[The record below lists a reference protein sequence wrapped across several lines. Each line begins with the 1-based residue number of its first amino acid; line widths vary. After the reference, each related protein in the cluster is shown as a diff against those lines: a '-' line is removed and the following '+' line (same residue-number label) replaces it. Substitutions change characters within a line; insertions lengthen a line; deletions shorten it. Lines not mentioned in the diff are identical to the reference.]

1 MNRKKILIFGPF
13 GDFGGREL
21 EAGFIANI
29 LSAKYDVAVC
39 TSSSITHE
47 SQLFDFNKNLNAF
60 SINDLIYKAYYSIK
74 ILSFFSYLKNK
85 KKGIK
90 SSYAN
95 NGIAKK
101 YFNYNAKRLT
111 VIRELLPKYDLLFIC
126 AQLTTAFLDE
136 VIQIAKENN
145 IKVVFRT
152 TGAIGFSDYDFI
164 DSVDCFIH
172 HSVSNASRIQKDK
185 NHTYVIIDQCAYNEK
200 ELLEIPISQKSINN
214 FLILSRLSPEKGIEE
229 IITYFLKV
237 CSENDFLYI
246 AGNGILESSLK
257 HKYKE
262 SNKIKFQGFVDSFN
276 VSKLFNKIDGLII
289 PSPDESGPLV
299 CIEAMCAG
307 KIIISTKVGAI
318 NERMQGTYNNYL
330 FDYNDFNSFS
340 NVFFKVKNLS
350 NIQINLESFSLREK
364 YKKEYSIKKITEE
377 YLNTVDNI
385 LK

>member
-1 MNRKKILIFGPF
+1 MLNRKKILIFGPL

-29 LSAKYDVAVC
+29 LSAKYDVAVL

-60 SINDLIYKAYYSIK
+60 SINDLLYKTYYSLK

-85 KKGIK
+85 KKGNK

-101 YFNYNAKRLT
+101 YFNYNAKRLRI
-111 VIRELLPKYDLLFIC
+111 IRELLPKYDLLFIC

-164 DSVDCFIH
+164 SSVDCFIH

-200 ELLEIPISQKSINN
+200 ELLEIPLVQNRVSTFLTLGRLVKEKNFDIVIKAFQKI
-214 FLILSRLSPEKGIEE
+214 KEE
-229 IITYFLKV
+229 GDI
-237 CSENDFLYI
+237 LYI
-246 AGNGILESSLK
+246 LGDGKELNNLKRIANNEKDVVFTGFIDNKDLHLYFSL
-257 HKYKE
+257 
-262 SNKIKFQGFVDSFN
+262 VDC
-276 VSKLFNKIDGLII
+276 VII
-289 PSPDESGPLV
+289 SHFYSETGPLTG
-299 CIEAMCAG
+299 IEAMAG
-307 KIIISTKVGAI
+307 SRLIISAKTGA
-318 NERMQGTYNNYL
+318 MQDRLPYNRYWFNNSVDDLAMQMILIKALALEEVLLLSQRIRTSYL
-330 FDYNDFNSFS
+330 ED
-340 NVFFKVKNLS
+340 
-350 NIQINLESFSLREK
+350 
-364 YKKEYSIKKITEE
+364 YSINRISEE
-377 YLNTVDNI
+377 YLKTIDNI